1 MADLKDSAGIVGHLA
16 HAKKI
21 MWDQLEATSRTLE
34 TSEEPHVRRAFNRTQ
49 DRLQRLLKM
58 HRACLET
65 RRTLDIAQAGLLL
78 ERKEFGDKVERI
90 QVLCDE
96 IVRDDKDGVVQDDD
110 IEEERNDAAVGE
122 AIQKIFQKLDEHKFF
137 PEGEASFSS
146 R

>member
-1 MADLKDSAGIVGHLA
+1 
-16 HAKKI
+16 
-21 MWDQLEATSRTLE
+21 
-34 TSEEPHVRRAFNRTQ
+34 
-49 DRLQRLLKM
+49 
-58 HRACLET
+58 
-65 RRTLDIAQAGLLL
+65 
-78 ERKEFGDKVERI
+78 VERI